1 MPLTLWRTRFF
12 KAFTLIELLVV
23 IAIIAI
29 LIALLL
35 PAVQK
40 VRAAA
45 ARTQCANN
53 LKQIGLGVHNF
64 NGTYKKLPPVFGM
77 FPSSP
82 DNTNFGKWSL
92 HTYLL
97 PYIEQQNTYNLI
109 AGMAAGSTAPD
120 ADSANGPRA
129 QVIPVYVC
137 PADTSE
143 PSGTWS
149 GRGICNYAANIGVFL
164 PYTVT
169 QPVNGWWSKT
179 AAGDIVTAMPDGSS
193 QTVAFAER
201 YAYCN
206 PSWGGHT
213 DPVWSATPWTSPNGG
228 WAVSAFGFQNNPNQT
243 KGWGGGVQPGYTTQ
257 SGTGIPGN
265 GAGINGPNGLIPFQ
279 VAPSAANCNWYVTQ
293 TPHDGGMM
301 VGLGDAS
308 VRIVTGSI
316 SPLTWFN
323 ACTPNDGNPL
333 GSDW

>member
-1 MPLTLWRTRFF
+1 MPIRLWRTRLFR
-12 KAFTLIELLVV
+12 AFTLIELLVV

-45 ARTQCANN
+45 ARTQCSNN

-64 NGTYKKLPPVFGM
+64 NGTYKKLPPVWGC
-77 FPSSP
+77 FPAAPNAQAAPSATTHGSW
-82 DNTNFGKWSL
+82 TL
-92 HTYLL
+92 HGYLL
-97 PYIEQQNTYNLI
+97 PFVEQQNVYNL
-109 AGMAAGSTAPD
+109 AAALNPPD
-120 ADSANGPRA
+120 VGQAATKA
-129 QVIPVYVC
+129 TVIPTYIC
-137 PADTSE
+137 PSDTSE
-143 PSGTWS
+143 PSGTWN
-149 GRGICNYAANIGVFL
+149 GWAVTQYAANLGVFL
-164 PYTVT
+164 PYNITGAAWNPIT
-169 QPVNGWWSKT
+169 GWWQQT

-193 QTVAFAER
+193 NTVAFAER

-213 DPVWSATPWTSPNGG
+213 DPVWAASPWTTPNGG
-228 WAVSAFGFQNNPNQT
+228 WAVAAFGWGNPPNAGSGST
-243 KGWGGGVQPGYTTQ
+243 KGWGAGSYQPNY
-257 SGTGIPGN
+257 SA
-265 GAGINGPNGLIPFQ
+265 GANGPNGNIPFQ

-293 TPHDGGMM
+293 TAHDGGMM
-301 VGLGDAS
+301 VGLGDGS

-316 SPLTWFN
+316 SVTTWFN